1 MKYIMTIL
9 LALLIISTAVDED
22 LSTTSLIRQCAYNY
36 ITCLSNSINY
46 LGENVSVFS
55 QIKNKP
61 YEKIYTKVM
70 KNRSLIKHYVNS
82 GESIDQIIKTYNS
95 NIDKDIDDFR
105 EVVYKENQGIVSSDY
120 NVQAGEYI
128 LVPSNNND

>member
-95 NIDKDIDDFR
+95 DINKDIDDFR

>member
-46 LGENVSVFS
+46 LGENISVFS

-61 YEKIYTKVM
+61 YEKTYTKVM

>member
-1 MKYIMTIL
+1 MTIL

-22 LSTTSLIRQCAYNY
+22 LSTTSLIRQFAYNY

-61 YEKIYTKVM
+61 YEKSYTKDM
-70 KNRSLIKHYVNS
+70 KNRSLIKHYVNT

-95 NIDKDIDDFR
+95 NIDKDIDAFR

>member
-95 NIDKDIDDFR
+95 DINKDIDAFR

>member
-46 LGENVSVFS
+46 LGENLSVFS

-61 YEKIYTKVM
+61 YEKTYTKVM

-95 NIDKDIDDFR
+95 NIDKDIDAFR
-105 EVVYKENQGIVSSDY
+105 EVVYKENQWILSSDY

>member
-95 NIDKDIDDFR
+95 DIDKDIDAFR

>member
-46 LGENVSVFS
+46 LGENLSVFS

-61 YEKIYTKVM
+61 YEKTYTKVM

-128 LVPSNNND
+128 LDPSNNND

>member
-61 YEKIYTKVM
+61 YEKTYTKVM

-95 NIDKDIDDFR
+95 DIDKDIDDFR

>member
-46 LGENVSVFS
+46 LGENLSVFS

-95 NIDKDIDDFR
+95 DIDKDIDAFR

>member
-46 LGENVSVFS
+46 LGKNLSVFS

-95 NIDKDIDDFR
+95 DINKDIDAFR

>member
-46 LGENVSVFS
+46 LGENLSVFS

-70 KNRSLIKHYVNS
+70 KNRSLIKHNVNT

-95 NIDKDIDDFR
+95 NIDKDIDAFR

>member
-70 KNRSLIKHYVNS
+70 KNRSLIKHYVNT

>member
-1 MKYIMTIL
+1 MKYIITIL

-61 YEKIYTKVM
+61 YEKTYTKVM

-95 NIDKDIDDFR
+95 DIDKDIDAFR